1 VDSAA
6 LADLRRRTAW
16 ADVPNRLVAYLL
28 DAVALGLVVFLAAAV
43 LSVLVGPS
51 VEFEPAADRLA
62 GIVDVDTG
70 RALLD
75 TGAGAL
81 LSAAWFAGS
90 WVLWGATP
98 GQRLLR
104 LRVRRARDG
113 GPVPAGR
120 ALVRWLLIGGPSVV
134 AGFATAGPALLAVGI
149 WLLVALWFVVL
160 AISVARSDRGQGLHD
175 AAAGTDVVKLAGVES
190 PTGTGRRGEMP
201 EQRRRTTEEQHTSH
215 G

>member
-1 VDSAA
+1 MDTAVP
-6 LADLRRRTAW
+6 ADLRPRTAW
-16 ADVPNRLVAYLL
+16 ADVPNRLVAYVL
-28 DAVALGLVVFLAAAV
+28 DAVLLSLVVFLAAAV

-51 VEFEPAADRLA
+51 VEFEPAADQLA

-75 TGAGAL
+75 TAAGAL

-104 LRVRRARDG
+104 LRVRRAPDG
-113 GPVPAGR
+113 GRVPAGR
-120 ALVRWLLIGGPSVV
+120 ALVRWLLVGGPSVA
-134 AGFATAGPALLAVGI
+134 AGLATAGPALLAAAI
-149 WLLVALWFVVL
+149 WLLAAAWLLVL
-160 AISVARSDRGQGLHD
+160 AVSVARSDRGQGLHD
-175 AAAGTDVVKLAGVES
+175 RAAGTDAVKLAGAAAPVPPGHS
-190 PTGTGRRGEMP
+190 GALSLQ
-201 EQRRRTTEEQHTSH
+201 QRRTSAEEPSPH